1 MKLLRNPNFIAGLV
15 ILLLAVGAGI
25 FFNHLISEYPEWSSM
40 YKLLKE
46 VRTPVV
52 GMLLLLGFWFI
63 WMSIRDNKK
72 YDWIVVLL
80 FLAAFV
86 VFTALFIISLI

>member
-1 MKLLRNPNFIAGLV
+1 
-15 ILLLAVGAGI
+15 
-25 FFNHLISEYPEWSSM
+25 M

>member
-1 MKLLRNPNFIAGLV
+1 
-15 ILLLAVGAGI
+15 
-25 FFNHLISEYPEWSSM
+25 
-40 YKLLKE
+40 
-46 VRTPVV
+46 
-52 GMLLLLGFWFI
+52 
-63 WMSIRDNKK
+63 MSIRDNKK